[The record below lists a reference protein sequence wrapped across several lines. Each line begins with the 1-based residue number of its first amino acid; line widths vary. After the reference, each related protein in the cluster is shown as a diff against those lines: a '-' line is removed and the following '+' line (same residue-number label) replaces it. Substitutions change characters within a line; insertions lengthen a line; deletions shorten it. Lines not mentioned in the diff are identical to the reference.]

1 MNKVGYIYNSN
12 GFDENRN
19 ENDPKSLVSN
29 SRTLSSSCVFKNFAG
44 LISAFHKENPLIIN
58 FSCEYY
64 KNKMSEKHILYVCK
78 NTLLY
83 VCKNTTALVKIEMKM
98 TTRILSGAGNLD

>member
-44 LISAFHKENPLIIN
+44 LIFG
-58 FSCEYY
+58 FS
-64 KNKMSEKHILYVCK
+64 
-78 NTLLY
+78 
-83 VCKNTTALVKIEMKM
+83 
-98 TTRILSGAGNLD
+98 